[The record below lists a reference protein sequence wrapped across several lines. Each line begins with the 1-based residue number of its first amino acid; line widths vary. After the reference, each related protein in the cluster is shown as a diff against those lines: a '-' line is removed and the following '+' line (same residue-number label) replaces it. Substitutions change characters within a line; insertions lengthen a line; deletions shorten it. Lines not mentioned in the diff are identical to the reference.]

1 MSSATP
7 AADLDKGFFGEDLE
21 VMSTGIFL
29 GAADEVE
36 AREVED
42 GVVVAGVVQAGVV

>member
-1 MSSATP
+1 MSSASS
-7 AADLDKGFFGEDLE
+7 ASALDKTFFLEDLE
-21 VMSTGIFL
+21 VMSTGTFL
-29 GAADEVE
+29 GAAEVE